1 MKTHEHSD
9 DHRGPCGIHNAAAAT
24 AHCGLKPFRLCA
36 ILAPTLDRPPTGG
49 LMFLTIISALI
60 LALVSGSA
68 IAAKQRSVEEYWWLC
83 PIDRSL
89 PIRPEFSS
97 DDLEAGSTEVRAES
111 THVVEQGVT
120 EFSGE
125 VELVQDGRALAADD
139 VIYDQPN
146 DTMTAVGQTKIWDAT
161 LLWSGYRAMFNLR
174 DDRHRLERGKYWLI
188 DRQGRG
194 TAELIRTDNITNV
207 SRLEHV
213 DYTTCPAGAETWKFS
228 ASKIKL
234 DHAEERGSAT
244 NALLKVR
251 GVPVLWLPYINFP
264 LSDKRKSGF
273 LTPTIGTSNERGFDT
288 EVPYYIDIAP
298 NMDATVA
305 PRWISERGIMMKGE
319 YRYMGRR
326 FESELDVEYLPGDKL
341 AEEDRSYVRLEH
353 EHHFGDQDR
362 GYVYALLQNAS
373 DAQYFEDFGGGL
385 AITSQRFL
393 DRRIQTTYMGNRYQ
407 VWGLMQGYQNIDDSI
422 PDRFGPYR
430 RLPNVLAQT
439 LFSQRHLKPHFYGL
453 ADVTYFDRAD
463 SVTGARV
470 DLQPTLSLPFIK
482 PWAYVR
488 PALGLRQTNYLLTE
502 SQRFDGTI
510 SRSVPVFSTDAQ
522 LFLERRLNVWDR
534 PLMQTL
540 EPRAYYVLTPKVGQS
555 DIPIF
560 DTGLYDFTFL
570 QIFNENRFAGRD
582 RIGDANQL
590 ALAMTSR
597 FLSLESGR
605 EVFRTS
611 LGQVYYFRD
620 REIALP
626 GAPIADESSSE
637 FIGEVAASP
646 VESWSARATVQ
657 WDPHEN
663 QTEKSAFGVRYAPPD
678 GTVINAAYRLR
689 RAITDVEQTDVS
701 WRIPL
706 TENLSMVGRWNY
718 SLQSRQSL
726 ELVGGL
732 ELETCCWG
740 IRLLSR
746 RYIRNVE
753 GEFDNAIFMQAEF
766 KGLGGF
772 GRSAASFLRKSI
784 PGYEP
789 IF

>member
-1 MKTHEHSD
+1 M
-9 DHRGPCGIHNAAAAT
+9 
-24 AHCGLKPFRLCA
+24 L
-36 ILAPTLDRPPTGG
+36 
-49 LMFLTIISALI
+49 LTIISVLI
-60 LALVSGSA
+60 LSLVSGSVV
-68 IAAKQRSVEEYWWLC
+68 AANRRSVEEYWWLC
-83 PIDRSL
+83 PVDRSL

-97 DDLEAGSTEVRAES
+97 GAHEAGSTEVRAES
-111 THVVEQGVT
+111 TRIVEQGVT

-125 VELVQDGRALAADD
+125 VELVQDDRALSADE
-139 VIYDQPN
+139 VVYDQPD
-146 DTMTAVGQTKIWDAT
+146 DTMTAVGQTKIWDAS

-174 DDRHRLERGKYWLI
+174 DNRHRLERGDYWLI

-194 TAELIRTDNITNV
+194 SAEIIRTDNITQV
-207 SRLEHV
+207 SRLERV
-213 DYTTCPAGAETWKFS
+213 DYTTCPAGAEAWKFS

-234 DHAEERGSAT
+234 DHAEERGYAT

-251 GVPVLWLPYINFP
+251 GVPVFWLPYINFP

-273 LTPTIGTSNERGFDT
+273 LTPTLGTSNERGIDA

-305 PRWISERGIMMKGE
+305 PRWISERGMMLKGE

-326 FESELDVEYLPGDKL
+326 FESELDVEYLPSDKL
-341 AEEDRSYVRLEH
+341 ADEDRSYVRYEH
-353 EHHFGDQDR
+353 DQRYGANDR
-362 GYVYALLQNAS
+362 GHVYALLQNAS

-393 DRRIQTTYMGNRYQ
+393 DRRIQTEYFSESYQ
-407 VWGLMQGYQNIDDSI
+407 VWGTMQAYQNIDDSI

-439 LFSQRHLKPHFYGL
+439 IFPQYHLRPHFYGL
-453 ADVTYFDRAD
+453 ADVTYFDRSD

-470 DLQPTLSLPFIK
+470 DLQPTLSIPFIK

-488 PALGLRQTNYLLTE
+488 PAIGLRQTNYLLTN
-502 SQRFDGTI
+502 SQEFDTTI

-522 LFLERRLNVWDR
+522 LFLERRFRAFDT

-540 EPRAYYVLTPKVGQS
+540 EPRAYYVLMPKVGQS

-570 QIFNENRFAGRD
+570 QLFNENRFAGRD
-582 RIGDANQL
+582 RVGDTNQL

-605 EVFRTS
+605 ELFRTS
-611 LGQVYYFRD
+611 LGQIYYFRD

-626 GAPIADESSSE
+626 GAIIDDDSSSE
-637 FIGEVAASP
+637 FIGELAASP

-657 WDPHEN
+657 WDPHDN
-663 QTEKSAFGVRYAPPD
+663 QTEKSALSLRYAPPD

-689 RAITDVEQTDVS
+689 RAITDVEQTDLS

-718 SLQSRQSL
+718 SLQSKQSL

-746 RYIRNVE
+746 RFIRNVE

>member
-1 MKTHEHSD
+1 
-9 DHRGPCGIHNAAAAT
+9 
-24 AHCGLKPFRLCA
+24 
-36 ILAPTLDRPPTGG
+36 
-49 LMFLTIISALI
+49 MFLTIISVLI
-60 LALVSGSA
+60 LSLVSGSVV
-68 IAAKQRSVEEYWWLC
+68 AANRRSVEEYWWLC
-83 PIDRSL
+83 PVDRSM

-97 DDLEAGSTEVRAES
+97 DALAPGSTEVRAES
-111 THVVEQGVT
+111 THVAEQGVT

-125 VELVQDGRALAADD
+125 VELVQEGRALSADD
-139 VIYDQPN
+139 VTYDQPN
-146 DTMTAVGQTKIWDAT
+146 ETMTAVGQTKIWDES

-174 DDRHRLERGKYWLI
+174 DNRHRLERGNYWLI

-194 TAELIRTDNITNV
+194 YAELIRTDNLTHV
-207 SRLEHV
+207 SRLERV

-234 DHAEERGSAT
+234 DHAEERGYAT

-251 GVPVLWLPYINFP
+251 GVPVFWVPYINFP

-273 LTPTIGTSNERGFDT
+273 LTPTLGTSNERGIDA

-305 PRWISERGIMMKGE
+305 PRWISERGTMLKGE

-326 FESELDVEYLPGDKL
+326 FESELDVEYLPSDKL
-341 AEEDRSYVRLEH
+341 TDEDRSYVRLEH
-353 EHHFGDQDR
+353 EQRFGQEDR
-362 GYVYALLQNAS
+362 GYMYALLQNAS

-393 DRRIQTTYMGNRYQ
+393 DRRIQTTYFADRYQ
-407 VWGLMQGYQNIDDSI
+407 FWGTMQAYQNIDDSI

-439 LFSQRHLKPHFYGL
+439 VFPQYHLKPHFYGL

-470 DLQPTLSLPFIK
+470 YLQPTLTLPFIK
-482 PWAYVR
+482 PWTYIR
-488 PALGLRQTNYLLTE
+488 PSIGLRQTNYLLTE
-502 SQRFDGTI
+502 AQDFDSTI
-510 SRSVPVFSTDAQ
+510 AHAVPFFSTDVQ
-522 LFLERRLNVWDR
+522 FFLERRLRLWDT
-534 PLMQTL
+534 PLLQTL
-540 EPRAYYVLTPKVGQS
+540 EPRAYYVLIPKVDQS
-555 DIPIF
+555 DTPIF
-560 DTGLYDFTFL
+560 DTGLYDLTFL
-570 QIFNENRFAGRD
+570 QLFNPNRFSGRD
-582 RIGDANQL
+582 RVGDTNQL

-605 EVFRTS
+605 ELFRTS
-611 LGQVYYFRD
+611 LGQIYYFRD

-626 GAPIADESSSE
+626 SGSINDDSSSE
-637 FIGEVAASP
+637 FIGEIAASP

-663 QTEKSAFGVRYAPPD
+663 QTEKSALSLRYAPPD

-689 RAITDVEQTDVS
+689 RAITDVEQTDLS

-718 SLQSRQSL
+718 SLQSKQSL

-746 RYIRNVE
+746 RFIRNVE
-753 GEFDNAIFMQAEF
+753 GEFDNAIFVQAEF

>member
-1 MKTHEHSD
+1 
-9 DHRGPCGIHNAAAAT
+9 
-24 AHCGLKPFRLCA
+24 
-36 ILAPTLDRPPTGG
+36 
-49 LMFLTIISALI
+49 MFLTIISVLI
-60 LALVSGSA
+60 LTLVSGSVV
-68 IAAKQRSVEEYWWLC
+68 AANRRTVDEYWWLC
-83 PIDRSL
+83 PVDRSL

-97 DDLEAGSTEVRAES
+97 EALAAGSTEVRAES
-111 THVVEQGVT
+111 TRIVEQGVT

-125 VELVQDGRALAADD
+125 VELVQEGRALTADD
-139 VIYDQPN
+139 VTYDQPN
-146 DTMTAVGQTKIWDAT
+146 DTMAAVGQTKIWDAT

-174 DDRHRLERGKYWLI
+174 DNRHRLERGNYWLI

-194 TAELIRTDNITNV
+194 SAELIRTDNVTNV
-207 SRLEHV
+207 SRLERV
-213 DYTTCPAGAETWKFS
+213 DYTTCPVGAETWKFS

-234 DHAEERGSAT
+234 DHAEERGYAT

-251 GVPVLWLPYINFP
+251 DMPVFWLPYINFP

-273 LTPTIGTSNERGFDT
+273 LTPTIGNSNERGFDT
-288 EVPYYIDIAP
+288 EVPFYIDIAP

-305 PRWISERGIMMKGE
+305 PRYISERGLMLKGE
-319 YRYMGRR
+319 YRYMGRK
-326 FESELDVEYLPGDKL
+326 FESELNVEYLPGDKL
-341 AEEDRSYVRLEH
+341 ADEDRSYVRLEH
-353 EHHFGDQDR
+353 DHRYGVGNR
-362 GYVYALLQNAS
+362 GHVYALLQNAS

-393 DRRIQTTYMGNRYQ
+393 DRRIQTEYLSERYQ
-407 VWGLMQGYQNIDDSI
+407 VYGLMQAYQNIDDSI

-439 LFSQRHLKPHFYGL
+439 LFPQYSLRPHFYGL

-470 DLQPTLSLPFIK
+470 YLQPTLSLPFIK

-488 PALGLRQTNYLLTE
+488 PSVGVRQSNYMLTN
-502 SQRFDGTI
+502 SQDFDSTI
-510 SRSVPVFSTDAQ
+510 TSAVPFFSTDAQ
-522 LFLERRLNVWDR
+522 FFLERRLRLFDT

-540 EPRAYYVLTPKVGQS
+540 EPRAYYVLMPKVGQS

-570 QIFNENRFAGRD
+570 QLFNENRFAGRD
-582 RIGDANQL
+582 RVGDTNQVAL
-590 ALAMTSR
+590 ALTSR
-597 FLSLESGR
+597 FLSLDSGR
-605 EVFRTS
+605 EMLRTS
-611 LGQVYYFRD
+611 LGQIYYFRD
-620 REIALP
+620 REITLP
-626 GAPIADESSSE
+626 GSIIDDDSSSE
-637 FIGEVAASP
+637 FIGEVALNP
-646 VESWSARATVQ
+646 TVSWSARATVQ
-657 WDPHEN
+657 WDPHDN
-663 QTEKSAFGVRYAPPD
+663 QTEKSALSLRYAPPD

-689 RAITDVEQTDVS
+689 RAITDVEQTDLS

-718 SLQSRQSL
+718 SLQSKQSL
-726 ELVGGL
+726 ELAGGF
-732 ELETCCWG
+732 ELESCCWG
-740 IRLLSR
+740 IRLLTR
-746 RYIRNVE
+746 RFIRNVE